1 MKWLKTMSAKAVKTR
16 GAGSKMPKDW
26 FDRQEKG
33 GFYAALIWS
42 LAALSFGY
50 AFFHRVAP
58 SVMVSDLMTEFAIG
72 GAMLGMLSALYFYPY
87 VLLQIPLGA
96 LLETVGARLL
106 LTLALS
112 CAGAGSIIFGLA
124 ESLYIAYLGRVLI
137 GVGCG
142 VGFLGS
148 LALASRWFPPSRFG
162 LLAGLTMF
170 IGMGSGMLAQ
180 GPLALFVESYGWRT
194 SLFMLG
200 ATGFILAT
208 AIFVLVRNAP
218 FGSADEKAKKAD
230 RLPLLQVLKQAAQ
243 TIEVWKISLVAA
255 TMSGPMLVLG
265 GLWGTPYMMAAYDLA
280 RPEAA
285 FLVSLLLLG
294 WAVGAP
300 FGGWLSDRI
309 GKRRPILICGSA
321 LVCLSLAV
329 LIFVPDLALSLSVA
343 LFVLIGLAG
352 GFMACCFALVREV
365 IPAQIIGG
373 ATGIVNSLTV
383 ASGAV
388 LQPLVGLMLDLQWR
402 GNLQGELQGNAP
414 VYNASDYRTAF
425 ILVLV
430 SAALGLIMC
439 LRLKETK
446 KSVF

>member
-1 MKWLKTMSAKAVKTR
+1 MSPEDTDTKTDKS
-16 GAGSKMPKDW
+16 W
-26 FDRQEKG
+26 FARQEKG

-42 LAALSFGY
+42 LAAISFGY

-72 GAMLGMLSALYFYPY
+72 GAMLGVLSALYFYPY

-112 CAGAGSIIFGLA
+112 TAGAGSIIFGLA
-124 ESLYIAYLGRVLI
+124 DHLYLAYLGRILI

-162 LLAGLTMF
+162 FLAGLTMF

-180 GPLALFVESYGWRT
+180 GPLALFVENYGWRS
-194 SLFMLG
+194 SLFVLG
-200 ATGFILAT
+200 AFGFLLAAT
-208 AIFVLVRNAP
+208 IFILVRNAP
-218 FGSADEKAKKAD
+218 ASAARPAAEKAD
-230 RLPLLQVLKQAAQ
+230 RLPLLTVLKQAAASAQ
-243 TIEVWKISLVAA
+243 VWQIALIAA

-265 GLWGTPYMMAAYDLA
+265 GLWGTPYMMSAYQLS

-294 WAVGAP
+294 WAFGAP
-300 FGGWLSDRI
+300 AGGWLSDRL
-309 GKRRPILICGSA
+309 GKRRPILISGSA
-321 LVCLSLAV
+321 ILCLSLAA
-329 LIFVPDLALSLSVA
+329 LIFISGLPLILSVV
-343 LFVLIGLAG
+343 LFILVGFAG

-365 IPAQIIGG
+365 IPTNIVGR

-388 LQPLVGLMLDLQWR
+388 LQPLVGLMLDLQSR
-402 GNLQGELQGNAP
+402 DLAQGLANGQGNVPIYSA
-414 VYNASDYRTAF
+414 DDFRGAF

-430 SAALGLIMC
+430 SGLIGLFMC
-439 LRLKETK
+439 WRLKEPE
-446 KSVF
+446 KSS

>member
-1 MKWLKTMSAKAVKTR
+1 MSAEAVKTR
-16 GAGSKMPKDW
+16 GAGSKLPKGW

-106 LTLALS
+106 LSLALS
-112 CAGAGSIIFGLA
+112 CAGAGSILFGLA

-148 LALASRWFPPSRFG
+148 LALASRWFSPSRFG

-170 IGMGSGMLAQ
+170 MGMGSGMLAQ
-180 GPLALFVESYGWRT
+180 GPLALFVEAYGWRT

-200 ATGFILAT
+200 ALGFILAI

-218 FGSADEKAKKAD
+218 FGSADKKAEKVD
-230 RLPLLQVLKQAAQ
+230 RLPLLQVLKKAAQ

-309 GKRRPILICGSA
+309 GKRQPILICGSA
-321 LVCLSLAV
+321 LLCISLTM

-343 LFVLIGLAG
+343 LFVLTGLSG

-365 IPAQIIGG
+365 IPVQIVGG

-402 GNLQGELQGNAP
+402 GDLQDNAP

-430 SAALGLIMC
+430 SAVLGLIMC

-446 KSVF
+446 NRAI